1 MTAAASTTGATPDIN
16 TIAIGFLLF
25 PNVTQL
31 DLTGPYEVLSM
42 MPGAVMHLI
51 GATLAPV
58 TASGGLTLRP
68 TTTYDLCPPLDVVCV
83 PGGTGMN
90 ALLTDAT
97 ALAFLRRQAGQARYV
112 TSVCTGA
119 LVLGAAGLLHGRR
132 AATHW
137 MSMEFLEAFGAI
149 PVAERVVVDGNVIT
163 GGGVTA
169 GIDFGLRMVAELRGE
184 AAARAI
190 QLAIEYDP
198 APPFDSG
205 HPRSADPKLV
215 AAVLQRGAARQSARR
230 AQVEKA
236 AAALK

>member
-1 MTAAASTTGATPDIN
+1 MNAASSANSAAPDAQ
-16 TIAIGFLLF
+16 TVAIGFLLF

-42 MPGAVMHLI
+42 MPGAVMHLV
-51 GATLAPV
+51 GATIAPV
-58 TASGGLTLRP
+58 IASGGLTLQP
-68 TTTYDLCPPLDVVCV
+68 TTTYDACPSLDVVCV

-90 ALLTDAT
+90 ALLTDER

-119 LVLGAAGLLHGRR
+119 LVLGAAGLLRGRR

-149 PVAERVVVDGNVIT
+149 AVAERVVVDGNVIT

-169 GIDFGLRMVAELRGE
+169 GIDFGLRLVAEIKGDPV
-184 AAARAI
+184 ARAI

-205 HPRSADPKLV
+205 HPRSAEPKLV
-215 AAVLQRGAARQSARR
+215 TAVLQRAAARQSERR